1 MSGSGRELEE
11 SAAIGDAEDHSASS
25 SALTYSREDTYQRS
39 FWLRSFIVRPMPRGK
54 RVYLV
59 LLQFI
64 LYEIVSYSTELYLA
78 HIFSAY
84 LLDQDYQEQLESENR
99 VVPERVPAI
108 FLLLR
113 SLHLLFCL
121 PMGFLADRYFGRT
134 KVLIY
139 SWIFLFV
146 SQCLLTAHVTVFE
159 AYTFDYLNNA
169 TFIAVTILVC
179 TVHAAC
185 LAGVHVNLIP
195 YGIDQ
200 LNGAF
205 ADEFSSYFHW
215 YYWCRSAGVFFV
227 CTVSTYLL
235 GVLSAAY
242 VLLVATVSCTTA
254 ALINLLGRG
263 WFTKAGTIG
272 NPILLIFR
280 VLRHATTVTKPS
292 ERSAFSYDGRPEP
305 SRLDLVKET
314 HFGSFRDEEVEDVK
328 VFLRILGILSSL
340 VGFFCVSFLV
350 SKVCPII
357 VCIKSII
364 VTGFAKK
371 MYPIY

>member
-1 MSGSGRELEE
+1 MPNNISTKMSSNQSIQDVTSRELQE
-11 SAAIGDAEDHSASS
+11 STRMSVSNHPTNDRTAL
-25 SALTYSREDTYQRS
+25 LTYSREDSYQRS
-39 FWLRSFIVRPMPRGK
+39 FWRRSCVVRPMPRGK

-78 HIFSAY
+78 DIFSAY
-84 LLDQDYQEQLESENR
+84 LIDQDYQEQLENGDR
-99 VVPERVPAI
+99 VVSERVPAI

-139 SWIFLFV
+139 SWIFLFIT
-146 SQCLLTAHVTVFE
+146 QCLLTIHVAIFE
-159 AYTFDYLNNA
+159 AYTFSYLANA
-169 TFIAVTILVC
+169 GFVALTIVIC
-179 TVHAAC
+179 TVHAAG

-195 YGIDQ
+195 YGVDQ
-200 LNGAF
+200 LTGAF
-205 ADEFSSYFHW
+205 ADELSSYFHW

-227 CTVSTYLL
+227 STCSTYLL
-235 GVLSAAY
+235 GFVSAAY
-242 VLLVATVSCTTA
+242 VLLVAAVSCA
-254 ALINLLGRG
+254 IALLINLLGHG
-263 WFTKAGTIG
+263 WFIKAGKVG
-272 NPILLIFR
+272 NPLLLIFS
-280 VLRHATTVTKPS
+280 VLRRAATVKKPE

-305 SRLDLVKET
+305 SRLDLVKQT
-314 HFGSFRDEEVEDVK
+314 HFGSFTDEEVEDVK

-350 SKVCPII
+350 S
-357 VCIKSII
+357 
-364 VTGFAKK
+364 
-371 MYPIY
+371 